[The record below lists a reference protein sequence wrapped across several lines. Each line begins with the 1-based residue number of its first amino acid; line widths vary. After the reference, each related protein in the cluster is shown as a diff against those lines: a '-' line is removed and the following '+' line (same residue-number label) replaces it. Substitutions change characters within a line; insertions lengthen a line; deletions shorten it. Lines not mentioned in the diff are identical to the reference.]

1 MTDSLAT
8 AKDAIFSAQQKADI
22 GDMKATDSAR
32 EYLAHKAAL
41 QEVNGT
47 TLDMDFT
54 TTANVIYTQIKV
66 SDTVNY
72 IKKMDT
78 VNGTLTYSANN
89 TAWANRASATYT
101 TRAV

>member
-1 MTDSLAT
+1 MTDVRPEAVFIEQGT
-8 AKDAIFSAQQKADI
+8 
-22 GDMKATDSAR
+22 
-32 EYLAHKAAL
+32 EAAL
-41 QEVNGT
+41 DNSVDIESIKNSLTAINAALGEVLN
-47 TLDMDFT
+47 MDFT

-66 SDTVNY
+66 SDSVNY

-78 VNGTLTYSANN
+78 VNGTLTFSPNN